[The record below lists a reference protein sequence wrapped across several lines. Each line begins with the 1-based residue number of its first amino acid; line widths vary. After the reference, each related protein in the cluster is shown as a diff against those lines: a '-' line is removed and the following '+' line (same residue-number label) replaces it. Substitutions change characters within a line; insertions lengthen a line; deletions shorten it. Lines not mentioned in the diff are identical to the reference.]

1 MYEEIIH
8 ALAGYSAIIPL
19 LFGIFIYNR
28 APKIIRYLTI
38 LVGIAFIT
46 EVIGIVLSL
55 WSISNLFLFHIYP
68 VLELFLFCLIFRN
81 QFQNQKAKKVMVWLP
96 IVFLILTLL
105 NAFFVQPIYNFNT
118 YGRGLESLILVVISI
133 YYLTSK
139 IGQEALPH
147 DQEKVMFWINTSV
160 LLYFPLNMVFF
171 TMNDYLLS
179 NYSIAFNNSLW
190 DIHAILSIAQYILF
204 TIAIYTEW
212 KRTKSPALS

>member
-1 MYEEIIH
+1 
-8 ALAGYSAIIPL
+8 
-19 LFGIFIYNR
+19 
-28 APKIIRYLTI
+28 
-38 LVGIAFIT
+38 
-46 EVIGIVLSL
+46 
-55 WSISNLFLFHIYP
+55 
-68 VLELFLFCLIFRN
+68 
-81 QFQNQKAKKVMVWLP
+81 MVWLP

-212 KRTKSPALS
+212 KRTKSPVLS